1 MRALL
6 FSALLG
12 ACFTLSSYSA
22 QATTNTSPA
31 TPQWQGQGVIRAI
44 DARALVIQ
52 HDPIPALKWPAMTM
66 PFAFSADV
74 DTRAVKPGDQVTFT
88 LARAGDGFQIISL
101 TPLR

>member
-12 ACFTLSSYSA
+12 ACITLSSFSV
-22 QATTNTSPA
+22 QATESPSPV
-31 TPQWQGQGVIRAI
+31 TPQWQGQGVVRAI
-44 DARALVIQ
+44 DAKTLLIQ
-52 HDPIPALKWPAMTM
+52 HDAIPALKWPAMTM

-74 DTRAVKPGDQVTFT
+74 DLSAVKPGEPVTFT
-88 LARAGDGFQIISL
+88 LVRAGDGFQIISL

>member
-12 ACFTLSSYSA
+12 ACFTLSSCSV
-22 QATTNTSPA
+22 QATTNVSLV
-31 TPQWQGQGVIRAI
+31 TPQGQGVIRAI
-44 DARALVIQ
+44 DAQALVIQ

-74 DTRAVKPGDQVTFT
+74 DLSAVKPGQPVTFT
-88 LARAGDGFQIISL
+88 LERAGDGFRIISL

>member
-6 FSALLG
+6 FSALLSV
-12 ACFTLSSYSA
+12 CFTLSSFSV
-22 QATTNTSPA
+22 QAAS
-31 TPQWQGQGVIRAI
+31 QWQGQGVVRAI
-44 DARALVIQ
+44 DAQSVVIQ

-74 DTRAVKPGDQVTFT
+74 DLSAVKPGEPVIFT
-88 LARAGDGFQIISL
+88 LVRAGDGFQIISL

>member
-1 MRALL
+1 MRAFL

-12 ACFTLSSYSA
+12 ACFTLSSFSV
-22 QATTNTSPA
+22 QAAS
-31 TPQWQGQGVIRAI
+31 QWQGQGVVRAI
-44 DARALVIQ
+44 DAQALVIQ

-74 DTRAVKPGDQVTFT
+74 DLSAVKPGQPVTFT
-88 LARAGDGFQIISL
+88 LERAGDGFRIISL

>member
-12 ACFTLSSYSA
+12 ACFTLSSYSV
-22 QATTNTSPA
+22 QATTSVSPA

-44 DARALVIQ
+44 DARALVIE
-52 HDPIPALKWPAMTM
+52 HDAIPALKWPAMTM

-74 DTRAVKPGDQVTFT
+74 DLSAVKPGDRVTFT
-88 LARAGDGFQIISL
+88 LVRAGDGFQIISL

>member
-12 ACFTLSSYSA
+12 ACFTLSSWSV
-22 QATTNTSPA
+22 QATTNVSPA

-44 DARALVIQ
+44 DVRSLVIE
-52 HDPIPALKWPAMTM
+52 HDAIPALKWPAMTM

-74 DTRAVKPGDQVTFT
+74 DLSAVKPGDPVTFT
-88 LARAGDGFQIISL
+88 LVRAGDGFQIISL